1 MYFIPSKFELAT
13 YLVFSNTWNH
23 MWLVATILDNT
34 LRDSKGNKIGT
45 CSKYMHNYNFKTFYA
60 SHNLGFS

>member
-13 YLVFSNTWNH
+13 FQVYSNTWNH
-23 MWLVATILDNT
+23 MWLVATILDT
-34 LRDSKGNKIGT
+34 LRDNKGNKIST
-45 CSKYMHNYNFKTFYA
+45 CSKYMCNYNFKTFYT

>member
-13 YLVFSNTWNH
+13 YQVFINTWNH
-23 MWLVATILDNT
+23 MWLVATILDNK
-34 LRDSKGNKIGT
+34 LRDNKGNKIGT
-45 CSKYMHNYNFKTFYA
+45 CSKYMHNFKTFYT